1 MAGMTTERQC
11 MGGERSCGNCPGRR
25 ENLRSSV
32 CDAHGILP
40 FALFPEGGY
49 DMIRPEECK
58 RKPRNKTEVWKRR
71 AEQRIAEQNAAQR
84 TGEG

>member
-1 MAGMTTERQC
+1 
-11 MGGERSCGNCPGRR
+11 
-25 ENLRSSV
+25 
-32 CDAHGILP
+32 
-40 FALFPEGGY
+40 
-49 DMIRPEECK
+49 MIRPEECK